1 VTTTHPGGGVNSA
14 NWLRGDP
21 PQFQKEYRM
30 ADVKRKE
37 QISRQ
42 QAAERLT
49 DVAYALT
56 AGGRLKLDADEDVT
70 VPVADQVILKR
81 ESKSNGDWVEIDLVL
96 SWSTRGD

>member
-1 VTTTHPGGGVNSA
+1 
-14 NWLRGDP
+14 
-21 PQFQKEYRM
+21 M

-56 AGGRLKLDADEDVT
+56 AGGRLKLDADEEVT

>member
-1 VTTTHPGGGVNSA
+1 
-14 NWLRGDP
+14 
-21 PQFQKEYRM
+21 M
-30 ADVKRKE
+30 AHVKREE

-70 VPVADQVILKR
+70 VAVADQVILKR
-81 ESKSNGDWVEIDLVL
+81 ESKSSGDWVEIDLVL

>member
-1 VTTTHPGGGVNSA
+1 
-14 NWLRGDP
+14 
-21 PQFQKEYRM
+21 M
-30 ADVKRKE
+30 AHIKRKE

-56 AGGRLKLDADEDVT
+56 AGGRVKLDADEDVT

>member
-1 VTTTHPGGGVNSA
+1 
-14 NWLRGDP
+14 
-21 PQFQKEYRM
+21 M